1 MTVRWLAPTTA
12 IGLPLSSGLA
22 CCSTEAKKAFIS
34 RWIMERCIGAIVWSV
49 YSACRFNSS
58 QFCLVVL

>member
-1 MTVRWLAPTTA
+1 MTIRWLAPTTA

-34 RWIMERCIGAIVWSV
+34 RWIMERVIGAIVWSV
-49 YSACRFNSS
+49 YSVCKFSKV
-58 QFCLVVL
+58 QFWLAVL